1 MTPPTASTIL
11 LRRRTLYLGLGL
23 CIGLGSL
30 VGLVLHQ
37 LLAPYLPATDSVGQ
51 AQQQLREHY
60 VNELGTAELEQ
71 AALTGM
77 TSRLDEYSELLSP
90 RAYARLLDDA
100 RGQFAGIGIAVGLRE
115 GYFTVLRVFP
125 NSPAAVGQVQS
136 GDRITSVDDQS
147 VKGWLLTELVDQL
160 RGPIGSRVE
169 LQLRRATTTSA
180 NSDID
185 EVSSIIAVSLVRAQV
200 TGAYL
205 QARLLNGQVGYVQA
219 AQCYDG
225 LATDIYDA
233 IGGLSDQP
241 LQGLVLDLRDNP
253 GGTLGCAVA
262 TVDLFLDSEIVVTTQ
277 NNRIAAQHSY
287 HASSATPLR
296 ELPLS
301 VIVNAG
307 TASAAEIIAGALQD
321 HNRATVIGSQTF
333 AKGTVQTLLP
343 PLANGSVLKI
353 TSARY
358 LTPAGRSFDQEG
370 LLPNKVI
377 STNDEQ
383 AIIAMAVAA
392 LERQGEDQKEKAG
405 EEEGKEA
412 HALE

>member
-1 MTPPTASTIL
+1 MNPPASCTISVK
-11 LRRRTLYLGLGL
+11 RRTLYLGVGL

-30 VGLVLHQ
+30 VGLALYQ
-37 LLAPYLPATDSVGQ
+37 LLAPFLLATDSVGQ
-51 AQQQLREHY
+51 AQQQLRERY
-60 VNELGTAELEQ
+60 INELSQAELEQ

-90 RAYARLLDDA
+90 TAYARLLNEA
-100 RGQFAGIGIAVGLRE
+100 QGTFAGIGLAVGLQE
-115 GYFTVLRVFP
+115 GFFTVLRVLP
-125 NSPAAVGQVQS
+125 NSPAAVGQVRS
-136 GDRITSVDDQS
+136 GDRITSVDHQP

-169 LQLRRATTTSA
+169 LQLRRPAIPSA
-180 NSDID
+180 NNDAD
-185 EVSSIIAVSLVRAQV
+185 EVSSIIDVSLVRAQV
-200 TGAYL
+200 SGAYL
-205 QARLLNGQVGYVQA
+205 QARLLSGQVGYLQA
-219 AQCYDG
+219 ALCYDG
-225 LATDIYDA
+225 LAIEIYDA
-233 IGGLSDQP
+233 IGSLSAQP

-253 GGTLGCAVA
+253 GGTLSCAVA
-262 TVDLFLDSEIVVTTQ
+262 TVDLFLDSKIVVTTQ
-277 NNRIAAQHSY
+277 NNRSDDRIAAQHSY
-287 HASSATPLR
+287 HASTATPLR
-296 ELPLS
+296 QLPLT

-343 PLANGSVLKI
+343 PLANGSALKI

-370 LLPNKVI
+370 LLPDKVV

-383 AIIAMAVAA
+383 TIIAIAIAA
-392 LERQGEDQKEKAG
+392 LKQKAAGQGEQEKAQNAP
-405 EEEGKEA
+405 K
-412 HALE
+412 